1 MIPLLTEFWAT
12 LAAMAPWLLL
22 GFLAAGV
29 LSVWFPPGWI
39 ERQLGRGGVRPV
51 VKAAVFGVPLPLCSC
66 GVIPVGAGLYRRGA
80 SRGASS
86 SFLLSTPQT
95 GVDSI
100 AATYALMGPVF
111 AVVRPV
117 VALVTGV
124 VGGWLIDLVT
134 RHEARD
140 EAVEAQ
146 GCGSSCCGG
155 KAEAAGGK
163 WRRAV
168 RYALVTLPADLVGSL
183 TLGLVVAAALTAWL
197 PADVFGPYLGGGLVA
212 MLAAVVV
219 GAPLYVCATASIPV
233 GLGLL
238 AVGASPGAVLAFLI
252 AGPAT
257 NAATVAVTWRVMGR
271 TTGLIYLG
279 TVLVAAVGSGMLLD
293 VLFTAESLRLPAA
306 VSPGHDHESLTWYGH
321 AAAAALAA
329 LLGYAG
335 WVRLRR
341 PWRGRSL
348 GSSAKP
354 QAALP

>member
-1 MIPLLTEFWAT
+1 MIEWFTAFWAT
-12 LAAMAPWLLL
+12 LAAMALWLLL

-29 LSVWFPPGWI
+29 LWVWFRPRWI
-39 ERQLGRGGVRPV
+39 ERHLGRGGVRPV

-100 AATYALMGPVF
+100 AATYALMGPLF

-140 EAVEAQ
+140 EIVEAP
-146 GCGSSCCGG
+146 GCGSSCCVGEPEG
-155 KAEAAGGK
+155 AGGK
-163 WRRAV
+163 WWRAV
-168 RYALVTLPADLVGSL
+168 RYAVVTLPADLVGSL
-183 TLGLVVAAALTAWL
+183 TLGLVVAAALTAWV
-197 PADVFGPYLGGGLVA
+197 PADVLSPYLGGGLVA
-212 MLAAVVV
+212 MLAAVAV

-279 TVLVAAVGSGMLLD
+279 TVLVVAVGSGLLLD
-293 VLFTAESLRLPAA
+293 AVFTAESLRLPAA
-306 VSPGHDHESLTWYGH
+306 AAAGHHHEGLTWFGH
-321 AAAAALAA
+321 AAAAALAGVM
-329 LLGYAG
+329 GYAG

-341 PWRGRSL
+341 AWRERSR

-354 QAALP
+354 RAALP